1 LAKVLFEELQLPIV
15 KKTKTGPSTD
25 AEVLQELASMHPLPA
40 KILELRQAVK
50 LKSTYLD
57 ALPEQI
63 SPVTGRIHTS
73 FRQDV
78 AATGRLSSVDPNL
91 QNIPVRTQ
99 EGKEIRSAFRA
110 SQPDWLLLKA
120 DYSQIELRIL
130 AHYSRDAAMLQ
141 AFHDGLDIHAQVAS
155 QVYGVPIDQVDSEQR
170 RSAKAINFGIL
181 YGQSPFGLAKT
192 LQIPQ
197 DEASRFID
205 QYFARFTGVVDFM
218 EQTIMECKRQGF
230 VQTLSGRKRWIQG
243 VRDFATLES
252 RKKKVLLEP
261 ERMAVNTVIQGSAA
275 DLIKMLLQIHDEL
288 IFEVAPDSRDR
299 LAQWVAKE
307 MTEAVKLSVP
317 LEIELQVG
325 SSWGDCEKL
334 VL

>member
-1 LAKVLFEELQLPIV
+1 
-15 KKTKTGPSTD
+15 
-25 AEVLQELASMHPLPA
+25 
-40 KILELRQAVK
+40 
-50 LKSTYLD
+50 
-57 ALPEQI
+57 
-63 SPVTGRIHTS
+63 
-73 FRQDV
+73 
-78 AATGRLSSVDPNL
+78 
-91 QNIPVRTQ
+91 
-99 EGKEIRSAFRA
+99 
-110 SQPDWLLLKA
+110 
-120 DYSQIELRIL
+120 RIL

-155 QVYGVPIDQVDSEQR
+155 QVYGVPIDQVNSDQR

-181 YGQSPFGLAKT
+181 YGQSPFGLAKA

-205 QYFARFTGVVDFM
+205 QYFARFPGVVDFM
-218 EQTIMECKRQGF
+218 EQTIMECRRQGF

-243 VRDFATLES
+243 VRDFATLET

-275 DLIKMLLQIHDEL
+275 DLIKMAMIAIHRRLEESSALEARMLLQIHDEL
-288 IFEVAPDSRDR
+288 IFEVSPDSRDR

-317 LEIELQVG
+317 LEIELQAG

>member
-1 LAKVLFEELQLPIV
+1 
-15 KKTKTGPSTD
+15 
-25 AEVLQELASMHPLPA
+25 
-40 KILELRQAVK
+40 
-50 LKSTYLD
+50 
-57 ALPEQI
+57 
-63 SPVTGRIHTS
+63 
-73 FRQDV
+73 
-78 AATGRLSSVDPNL
+78 
-91 QNIPVRTQ
+91 
-99 EGKEIRSAFRA
+99 
-110 SQPDWLLLKA
+110 
-120 DYSQIELRIL
+120 
-130 AHYSRDAAMLQ
+130 MLQ

-155 QVYGVPIDQVDSEQR
+155 QVYGVPIDQVNSDQR

-181 YGQSPFGLAKT
+181 YGQSPFGLAKS

-205 QYFARFTGVVDFM
+205 QYFARFPGVVDFM
-218 EQTIMECKRQGF
+218 EQTIMECRRQGF

-243 VRDFATLES
+243 VRDFATLEP

-275 DLIKMLLQIHDEL
+275 DLIKMAMIAIHRRLEDSSTLQAQMLLQIHDEL
-288 IFEVAPDSRDR
+288 IFEVSPTSRDR
-299 LAQWVAKE
+299 LAQLVAKE

-317 LEIELQVG
+317 LEIEIQVG